1 MAERERR
8 VRWPD
13 GASLSVPFP
22 FGRFGGTYY
31 WNPGS
36 PSAPN
41 LTFTRAL
48 GVPGIAAN
56 TVFLR
61 KGMTSEDT
69 LGPGLS
75 GNVSTIFPSVTLNG
89 TIPGDGGLIPKPWK
103 SRVTSIEAG
112 IGTPNAASVTSTFT
126 PQQAADFLAKYVF
139 GVRPA
144 MGPDDELSPFARTL
158 SSSNGSLGPPSKPA
172 VKYVGAQGQNSL
184 GDGMGN
190 WQSSSRAGSSMSEA
204 PMPSQEP
211 GGLLG
216 LLHDYLRDSA
226 PGPR

>member
-1 MAERERR
+1 MAGYVIPGSRALASFAPTAATVAAVARRIVNRAAFSTLESVMAERERR

-13 GASLSVPFP
+13 GASLSL
-22 FGRFGGTYY
+22 REYRE
-31 WNPGS
+31 
-36 PSAPN
+36 
-41 LTFTRAL
+41 LQR
-48 GVPGIAAN
+48 IAAN
-56 TVFLR
+56 TVFVG

-89 TIPGDGGLIPKPWK
+89 TIPGDGGLIPKPWR

-144 MGPDDELSPFARTL
+144 MGPDDELSPFARPL
-158 SSSNGSLGPPSKPA
+158 SSSNGSLGAPSKPA

-184 GDGMGN
+184 
-190 WQSSSRAGSSMSEA
+190 
-204 PMPSQEP
+204 
-211 GGLLG
+211 
-216 LLHDYLRDSA
+216 
-226 PGPR
+226 